1 MPALRDTALRL
12 TDRNQRDNRLAAY
25 LPCIG
30 CNQMSRPSQ
39 GRNPGCHLHNRSLA
53 IGGYPD
59 PLTLRNCARHDC
71 RRAGRPYCRCRRR
84 NDPHPAVRFSPSS
97 HLFGGNR
104 PIACPRGLRRA
115 CRTADKIPL
124 ESLGPVTGLLLP
136 RTAWRLPQR
145 GRTYQQRGSYSLLP
159 PLDVLVIGTVGS
171 WHNSEPVRLPTVKDI
186 SRFSF
191 FLDTTTAFL
200 PSRQQHRRFASRR
213 NSGIRNNIGGQ
224 MRACQQDGCCGTV
237 RSSDLGTFRRY

>member
-136 RTAWRLPQR
+136 TTAWRLPQR

-191 FLDTTTAFL
+191 FLGTTTRL
-200 PSRQQHRRFASRR
+200 PALQATTPPFRFAEELWHPKQHWRKDAR
-213 NSGIRNNIGGQ
+213 V
-224 MRACQQDGCCGTV
+224 QDGCCGTV
-237 RSSDLGTFRRY
+237 RSSDLETFRRC